1 MSAEKSS
8 SIEEVLAHLA
18 DRSSLQRDEARQVMS
33 TLLRGEATPA
43 QTGAFLMGLR
53 AKGETE
59 EEVAGLLEAMRAAS
73 VKIEPRREPVMDLC
87 GTGGDGSG
95 TFNISTAASLVVAA
109 AGVAVAKHGNR
120 SASSRC
126 GSADVL
132 EALGVPLDLPP
143 DRARLSIEE
152 HGFGFLFAPLY
163 HPAMKHVAVTRR
175 ELRFRTIFNSLGP
188 LASPAGVKRQLLG
201 VFDDG
206 SRPRM
211 AGVLGLLGSERV
223 WVVHGHGGLDELS
236 LSGPSQ
242 VTALEGGTVRE
253 LAVHPGDCGLPLS
266 PIDALRGGD
275 PAENAAIIRSLLA
288 GERGPRRDAV
298 VLNAAAALVVAG
310 AARDLQEGAAR
321 AQASLDSSSAL
332 KTLEALR
339 RFR

>member
-1 MSAEKSS
+1 VSAEKSS

-33 TLLRGEATPA
+33 TLLRGEATAA

-59 EEVAGLLEAMRAAS
+59 EEVVGLLEAMRGAC

-132 EALGVPLDLPP
+132 EALGVPLDLSP

-163 HPAMKHVAVTRR
+163 HPAMKHVAVARR

-201 VFDDG
+201 VFDDR

-236 LSGPSQ
+236 LSGSSQ

-253 LAVHPGDCGLPLS
+253 LAVHPGDCGLPSS
-266 PIDALRGGD
+266 PVDALRGGD

-310 AARDLQEGAAR
+310 AARDLKEGAER
-321 AQASLDSSSAL
+321 AQASLDSGSAR
-332 KTLEALR
+332 KTLDALR

>member
-1 MSAEKSS
+1 
-8 SIEEVLAHLA
+8 
-18 DRSSLQRDEARQVMS
+18 MS
-33 TLLRGEATPA
+33 TLLRGEVSAA

-53 AKGETE
+53 SKGETE
-59 EEVAGLLEAMRAAS
+59 EEVVGLLEAMQEAG
-73 VKIEPRREPVMDLC
+73 VKCEPHREPVMDLC
-87 GTGGDGSG
+87 GTGGDCSG

-143 DRARLSIEE
+143 DRVCLSIEE

-163 HPAMKHVAVTRR
+163 HPAMKHVAVARR

-188 LASPAGVKRQLLG
+188 LANPARVKRQLLG
-201 VFDDG
+201 VFDG
-206 SRPRM
+206 NVRARM
-211 AGVLGLLGSERV
+211 AGVLRLLGSESV

-242 VTALEGGTVRE
+242 VTVLAGAAVSE
-253 LAVHPGDCGLPLS
+253 LAVHPGDCGLPSS
-266 PIDALRGGD
+266 PVEALRGGD
-275 PAENAAIIRSLLA
+275 PSANAAIIRNLLS

-298 VLNAAAALVVAG
+298 VFNAAAALVVAG
-310 AARDLQEGAAR
+310 SARDLQEGAER
-321 AQASLDSSSAL
+321 AQASLDSGSAL
-332 KTLEALR
+332 KTLDALR